1 MTGSSPLCLTSGSIS
16 DALRAAT
23 DSLAGS
29 SDTAR
34 LDAELLM
41 AHALGLS
48 RGDMLMRQRDLR
60 APSDFAALIAR
71 RAAGEPVAHIIGTRD
86 FWTITLAVT
95 PDTLIPRPDSETL
108 IEAAVDYFG
117 AQGPQTVLDL
127 GTGSGALLLAAL
139 AQWPQARGLGIDAS
153 AGALLVARGNAAR
166 LDLGARADFRI
177 GDWATGVEG
186 VFDLLLINPPYIGV
200 DEPLSGDVLR
210 EPVSALFAGA
220 DGLDDYRRIAPDL
233 PRLIAPG
240 GMAAIEIGHRQGD
253 SVGALLVAQGL
264 NVAIRRDLAGLDRC
278 VIATRT

>member
-1 MTGSSPLCLTSGSIS
+1 LTGSSPLCLTSGSIS

-48 RGDMLMRQRDLR
+48 RGDMLMRQRDLS

-108 IEAAVDYFG
+108 IEAAVD
-117 AQGPQTVLDL
+117 
-127 GTGSGALLLAAL
+127 
-139 AQWPQARGLGIDAS
+139 
-153 AGALLVARGNAAR
+153 
-166 LDLGARADFRI
+166 
-177 GDWATGVEG
+177 
-186 VFDLLLINPPYIGV
+186 
-200 DEPLSGDVLR
+200 
-210 EPVSALFAGA
+210 
-220 DGLDDYRRIAPDL
+220 
-233 PRLIAPG
+233 
-240 GMAAIEIGHRQGD
+240 
-253 SVGALLVAQGL
+253 
-264 NVAIRRDLAGLDRC
+264 
-278 VIATRT
+278 